1 MSFLI
6 SARRALRPASA
17 LAAAI
22 TLASCSSDILN
33 VGTPD
38 VISADVL
45 GGSLGATTLR
55 NGAIQDFTQ
64 SFSGSIDAYAITS
77 GNLSDEV
84 QTTDT
89 FADRYNTD
97 QRNQAEVVGG
107 AINTPYNALQLA
119 RNDLTAA
126 IIAWTKVKPAS
137 KDSLSEMYAIRALA
151 ENLFAEGYC
160 AGVPFSTVGADGSF
174 QYGQPLTTAQMLSAA
189 GSSADSAATLATG
202 ASYRNLT
209 AVVKGRILLNQGQY
223 AQAATAVTAVPTSY
237 KYFVFHSAATA
248 RQNNGIYAATFT
260 AGSRYSVQT
269 REGVNG
275 LDYLTTPADPRVP
288 WTASARQG
296 FDGTSLNLP
305 VEQKYNALNSPIAIA
320 DGIEARLIEAEA
332 RLQGGAQSDRDAVF
346 AALNSLRATGLAT
359 PITPIAAAPTTQADA
374 VDLLF
379 RERAYWMWLTGHRL
393 GDMRRLVRQYKR
405 DANAVFPIGPMRY
418 RPGSNYGTQT
428 VLVIPFAERNN
439 PNFKGCIDMNS

>member
-1 MSFLI
+1 MSFFF
-6 SARRALRPASA
+6 SARRALRPAGA
-17 LAAAI
+17 LAAAL
-22 TLASCSSDILN
+22 TMAGCSNDILN

-64 SFSGSIDAYAITS
+64 SFSGSIDAYATSS
-77 GNLSDEV
+77 GNLGDEI

-97 QRNQAEVVGG
+97 QRNQSELVGG
-107 AINTPYNALQLA
+107 AINTTYNNLQLA
-119 RNDLTAA
+119 RTGLTSA

-160 AGVPFSTVGADGSF
+160 AGVPFSSVAADGTF
-174 QYGQPLTTAQMLSAA
+174 QYGQPLTTVQMLATA
-189 GSSADSAATLATG
+189 GSTADSANTLAG
-202 ASYRNLT
+202 AANYKNL
-209 AVVKGRILLNQGQY
+209 AAIIKGRILVNQGQF
-223 AQAATAVTAVPTSY
+223 AQAATAVSAVPTSY
-237 KYFVFHSAATA
+237 KYFVYHSSATS
-248 RQNNGIYAATFT
+248 RQNNGLYAAAFT
-260 AGSRYSVQT
+260 AGSRYTVGT
-269 REGVNG
+269 KEGTVG

-288 WTASARQG
+288 WTASTRVG
-296 FDGTSLNLP
+296 FDGTSRNLP
-305 VEQKYNALNSPIAIA
+305 VEQKYNAINAPIAIA

-346 AALNSLRATGLAT
+346 TLLNTLRATGLSTA
-359 PITPIAAAPTTQADA
+359 IAPIAAAPTTQDAA

-379 RERAYWMWLTGHRL
+379 KERAFWMWLTGHRL

-405 DANAVFPIGPMRY
+405 DQATVYPTGAMVY
-418 RPGSNYGTQT
+418 RPGNNYGAQT
-428 VLVIPFAERNN
+428 VMVIPFAERNN
-439 PNFKGCIDMNS
+439 PNFKGCIDMTP